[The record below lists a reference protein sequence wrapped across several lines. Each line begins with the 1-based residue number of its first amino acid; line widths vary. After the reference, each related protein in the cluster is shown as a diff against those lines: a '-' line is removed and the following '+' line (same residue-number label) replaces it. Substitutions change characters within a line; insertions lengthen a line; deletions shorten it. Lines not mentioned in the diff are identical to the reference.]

1 MKISSKKNPI
11 IVSLLCLVSLA
22 SCGASGNSEAP
33 SSSVNPFPYS
43 LDYVTTHLTGDF
55 YFKYQ
60 KTTSESNSLVT
71 DFSLLFSRVGDDYF
85 AQSEDNQFLYV
96 KNGDT
101 YYRYDGKEGTT
112 LVASTTNPTY
122 SLAEISDEL
131 AFYYKRDMA
140 RYVADMVSPAKTGT
154 ASIME
159 TSCDI
164 YSIIDSGD
172 TYTYWINPVNGVCY
186 KTSIDDGKGSVAS
199 SVVTTIKTSDIALP
213 THA

>member
-1 MKISSKKNPI
+1 MKNVKRMRPI
-11 IVSLLCLVSLA
+11 IVSLLGLA
-22 SCGASGNSEAP
+22 LLTGCGETGTSEAP
-33 SSSVNPFPYS
+33 SSSVTPFPYS
-43 LDYVTTHLTGDF
+43 LDYVTTNLTGDF

-60 KTTSESNSLVT
+60 QTTTESSSLVT
-71 DFSLLFSRVGDDYF
+71 DFSLSFSRVGDDYF

-122 SLAEISDEL
+122 SGAEITSEL

-140 RYVADMVSPAKTGT
+140 RYVADMVSPSMTGT

-159 TSCDI
+159 TSCDV
-164 YSIIDSGD
+164 YSVIDGGD

-199 SVVTTIKTSDIALP
+199 SIVTTIKTSDITLP